1 MELITRTAAAYIR
14 TSTDDQMEVSP
25 DSQLG
30 KIREWAE
37 THGYDLPDHLVF
49 KEEEGVSGRQAKHR
63 EAFNAMIGAA
73 KQKPAPFDTLLVW
86 KFSRF
91 ARNQEESVFYKSM
104 LRRQGI
110 EVVSVS
116 EPIIDGPFGQLIERI
131 IEWMDEYYSIRLG
144 EEVKRSM
151 TMLAKEG
158 RHLSI
163 APFGYKIEDGQLVPV
178 PDEADLVRE
187 IFQRFISGDS
197 MKKITEDLNDRGIK
211 SHRGNLI
218 ENRTINYILQNP
230 VYIGKT
236 RWTPTGKRNRY
247 DVSSPDTIVADGT
260 HPPLISQD
268 VWDETQ
274 KHMAANRLRHRKNAK
289 PAEMH
294 KSWLSGLIRCSACGS
309 TMIAG
314 GKSGMQCGAYSKGK
328 CSVSHYV
335 SFDLLAATLVY
346 QLRYDADH
354 LDQTRIDEGQ
364 KQKLAASLSPQYA
377 ATLSAIEKKL
387 ARLRDAYLAGIED
400 LESYARAKAELD
412 AQAERI
418 RAAIEEAHRMI
429 PQTDPAERRRQLLH
443 AADVI
448 EDPNASMAAKHEA
461 VHSVVSY
468 CIYYKHTKTLSVFYN
483 L

>member
-37 THGYDLPDHLVF
+37 AHGYDLPDHLIF
-49 KEEEGVSGRQAKHR
+49 REEEGVSGRKAKHR
-63 EAFNAMIGAA
+63 DAFNAMVGAA

-116 EPIIDGPFGQLIERI
+116 EPIIEGPFGQLIERI

-163 APFGYKIEDGQLVPV
+163 APFGYVLEDGELQPH
-178 PDEADLVRE
+178 PTEAELVRE
-187 IFQRFISGDS
+187 IFRRFTSGDTQ
-197 MKKITEDLNDRGIK
+197 KKIAEDLNDRGIK
-211 SHRGNLI
+211 SHRGNLM

-230 VYIGKT
+230 VYVGKT
-236 RWTPTGKRNRY
+236 RWTPTGKRDRY
-247 DVSSPDTIVADGT
+247 DADNPDTIIADGT

-268 VWDETQ
+268 LWDDTQ
-274 KHMAANRLRHRKNAK
+274 QRLMANRLRHRKNAK
-289 PAEMH
+289 PIEQH

-309 TMIAG
+309 SLIAG
-314 GKSGMQCGAYSKGK
+314 GKSGMQCGAYAKGK
-328 CSVSHYV
+328 CTVSHYV
-335 SFDLLAATLVY
+335 SADLLTYSLAY
-346 QLRYDADH
+346 QLRADADD
-354 LDQTRIDEGQ
+354 LQRLRIDEAQ
-364 KQKLAASLSPQYA
+364 RKKLAASLSPQYA
-377 ATLSAIEKKL
+377 ATLAAIEKKL
-387 ARLRDAYLAGIED
+387 ARLREAYLAGIED
-400 LESYARAKAELD
+400 LESYAKAKAELD
-412 AQAERI
+412 TQSERI
-418 RAAIEEAHRMI
+418 RIALEEEQRMM
-429 PQTDPAERRRQLLH
+429 PHTDPAERRRQLLY

-448 EDPNASMAAKHEA
+448 EDPEASMEEKHTA
-461 VHSVVSY
+461 VHNVVSY
-468 CIYYKHTKTLSVFYN
+468 CIYHKTTKSLEVFYN
-483 L
+483 I